1 MKVTDRISHAWN
13 AFRGNEVEE
22 DNSGVWFDY
31 GTSYSSPNYKTQ
43 RAYSTADFSAAIFNR
58 IALDVSMSTIQHV
71 KVTDENADR
80 ITIESGL
87 HNCLNVEA
95 NIDQTGIQFMH
106 DIVYS
111 MFDEGSVAVVPVDTT
126 ISPNITGGYDIKTMR
141 VGRITQW
148 YPQHVKVMLYNE
160 NTGQSQEIVVS
171 KSTVAI
177 IENPLYAVV
186 NGPNATFSRLLRKM
200 ALLDATDEDLASGKL
215 DLLIQLPH
223 AVKTDLQRT
232 QSEERIKNIET
243 QLGKNS
249 HGIAYIDGSEKVTQL
264 NRTINA
270 TLGDDITELS
280 QQFYNQL
287 GLTANVFNGTA
298 SESEMRGYYTRTIDP
313 ILNTIM
319 AEFSRKFITK
329 TARTQGQTLESYRD
343 PFSLV
348 PVEQLAKIGDTMKRN
363 SILTSNE
370 LRGIMGFRA
379 HNSPEAN
386 ELSNPNIAD
395 KNQIQDETGSL
406 TPPDESSQN
415 E

>member
-1 MKVTDRISHAWN
+1 MKVTDRLSHAWN
-13 AFRGNEVEE
+13 AFRGTS
-22 DNSGVWFDY
+22 DTDDITGVWFDY
-31 GTSYSSPNYKTQ
+31 GASSSSPNYKMY
-43 RAYSTADFSAAIFNR
+43 RSYNTAEFSSAIFNR

-71 KVTDENADR
+71 KILEDDNKDTMN
-80 ITIESGL
+80 SGL

-106 DIVYS
+106 DLVYS
-111 MFDEGSVAVVPVDTT
+111 MFDEGVVAVVPVDTT
-126 ISPNITGGYDIKTMR
+126 VSPKISGGYEINSMR
-141 VGRITQW
+141 VGKITQW
-148 YPQHVKVMLYNE
+148 FPKHIRVMLYNE
-160 NTGQSQEIVVS
+160 ETGQNQEIVVP

-200 ALLDATDEDLASGKL
+200 ALLDASDEETASGKL

-223 AVKTDLQRT
+223 TVKTDLQRA
-232 QSEERIKNIET
+232 QSDERIAKIEE

-270 TLGDDITELS
+270 TLGDDISELS

-313 ILNTIM
+313 ILNSIM
-319 AEFSRKFITK
+319 AEFYRKFLTK
-329 TARTQGQTLESYRD
+329 TARSQGQTLEAYRD

-348 PVEQLAKIGDTMKRN
+348 PVEQLANIGDAMRRN

-386 ELSNPNIAD
+386 ALFNPNIAD
-395 KNQIQDETGSL
+395 KNQNPNETGSL
-406 TPPDESSQN
+406 TPPDVNSQN